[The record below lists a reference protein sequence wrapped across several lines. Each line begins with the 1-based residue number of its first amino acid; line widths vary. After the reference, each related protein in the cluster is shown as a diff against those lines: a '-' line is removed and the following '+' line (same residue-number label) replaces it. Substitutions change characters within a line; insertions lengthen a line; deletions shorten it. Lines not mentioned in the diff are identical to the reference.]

1 MHLQAIHKDTD
12 GDQDGLAHETTPSS
26 TTGSP
31 LHLWQ
36 VLREQLEKYGI
47 VDLPTF
53 GQLLKSRVRRW
64 RAPSLAAIVASAT
77 CDDLGRLA
85 RRILGRSVGVVLGG
99 GGARGLSH
107 IGILQALIEAGIPID
122 AIGGTS
128 IGAFMG
134 SLYARDMDHYTV
146 AAFAKSFAQR
156 MTSKWRQAID
166 LTYPITSWFT
176 GHAFNRSLWKM
187 FGDRHIEDLWIPY
200 YCVTTDIAKS
210 RMMVHRT
217 GYVWRYVRASMS
229 LCGFLPPLC
238 DQGSLLVDGGY
249 MDNVPVDVMLDSAAA
264 STVIAIDVGAEDATE
279 LEDYGD
285 TLSGFWLLFW
295 RMLGRKKL
303 VPTLTEI
310 QSRLAFV
317 SCTNKLE
324 AVKAAAGKGQNIFLL
339 RPPVQQF
346 GVLDFG
352 HHESL
357 FSGGYAF
364 GKRIIEAW
372 RTDGTL
378 RRLQSPTGGEPE
390 PPAGLLRS
398 PTRISAAEE
407 GGGGGTWGDQLL
419 DDSQRSSVGASS
431 SQAERDL
438 GALRR
443 RPGHRR
449 RQSM

>member
-1 MHLQAIHKDTD
+1 MGDD
-12 GDQDGLAHETTPSS
+12 GRLAHETAPQV
-26 TTGSP
+26 
-31 LHLWQ
+31 HLWQ
-36 VLREQLEKYGI
+36 MLREQLEKYGI
-47 VDLPTF
+47 ADLPTF
-53 GQLLKSRVRRW
+53 GELLRSRVRRW
-64 RAPSLAAIVASAT
+64 RAPCLAAVIASAT
-77 CDDLGRLA
+77 CDDFGRLA
-85 RRILGRSVGVVLGG
+85 RRILNKSIGVVLGG

-107 IGILQALIEAGIPID
+107 IGVLQALIEAGIPID

-128 IGAFMG
+128 IGAFMA

-146 AAFAKSFAQR
+146 TAFARSFAQR
-156 MTSKWRQAID
+156 MASRWRQALD

-229 LCGFLPPLC
+229 LCGILPPLC

-249 MDNVPVDVMLDSAAA
+249 MDNVPVDVMLDSAT
-264 STVIAIDVGAEDATE
+264 STVIAIDVGAEDTTE

-295 RMLGRKKL
+295 RIFGRKKL

-324 AVKAAAGKGQNIFLL
+324 AVRAAAAAANGRQNIFLL
-339 RPPVQQF
+339 RPPVQQY

-352 HHESL
+352 DHEAL
-357 FSGGYAF
+357 FSIGYSF
-364 GKRIIEAW
+364 GKNLVEEW
-372 RTDGTL
+372 RSDGTL
-378 RRLQSPTGGEPE
+378 KRLLGYTNNDCDSP
-390 PPAGLLRS
+390 GLL
-398 PTRISAAEE
+398 
-407 GGGGGTWGDQLL
+407 
-419 DDSQRSSVGASS
+419 SS
-431 SQAERDL
+431 SARGREGVGSRDQVNGVFERDSPS
-438 GALRR
+438 AVSSRADNTMSASRR
-443 RPGHRR
+443 RASHRR